1 MKTKKTQLVWTYMR
15 RNVYLLGNAIMEEVD
30 RHTGRIKPAGR
41 FLVQAELRD
50 ALVYA
55 RNHGDGDG
63 ERRIVTYRKYR
74 PSSRPD
80 FPVSVD
86 DGCIS
91 IGCHRFRRD
100 QSAKLLRWVELD
112 IL

>member
-15 RNVYLLGNAIMEEVD
+15 RNVYLLGDAIMEQVD
-30 RHTGRIKPAGR
+30 RLTGRIKPTGR
-41 FLVQAELRD
+41 FLVQAELRA
-50 ALVYA
+50 ALVDA
-55 RNHGDGDG
+55 RNGS
-63 ERRIVTYRKYR
+63 ERRIVTYQRGR

-86 DGCIS
+86 DDGCIC

-100 QSAKLLRWVELD
+100 QSAKLLRWVGLD